1 MIRLNPNE
9 TILAVYHRHWFI
21 LFLNLFLIGFVGII
35 AIVAVFILRRYVSA
49 FATYPLGNILL
60 WIGVVAL
67 QGAWIAAF
75 VKITDYW
82 LDTWI
87 VTNERI
93 IDIEQKGLFKRDI
106 TEFKLNKVQDVS
118 FEIKGIIPTLLVY
131 GNLRITTAGFDRN
144 CIFWTVPNPQ
154 QIKNTI
160 LKAYDEYAAMEKAE
174 AKTTTTVET
183 PTENI

>member
-21 LFLNLFLIGFVGII
+21 LFLNLFLIGFVGIV
-35 AIVAVFILRRYVSA
+35 AIVAVFLLRNYVPV
-49 FATYPLGNILL
+49 FATYPLSNIFL

-82 LDTWI
+82 LDTWV

-106 TEFKLNKVQDVS
+106 VEFKLNRIQDVS
-118 FEIKGIIPTLLVY
+118 FEVKGIIPTLLAY
-131 GNLRITTAGFDRN
+131 GNLRIDTAGFDRN
-144 CIFWTVPNPQ
+144 FIFWTVPNPQ
-154 QIKNTI
+154 QIKNVI
-160 LKAYDEYAAMEKAE
+160 LKACDEYAAMEKAE